1 MTQTSGWE
9 TQVEDLEALATRVV
23 DLAHRWA
30 HRSTRY
36 APSPAAKCLETL
48 LRVPG
53 GLAFAVDFVDRVVR
67 PQDDRIAAQ
76 NLKVLANNIP
86 ELLPSSLK
94 VSLKSALELG
104 GLAGHMAPGLVVGS
118 ARKTLRAL
126 VSHLIVDSS
135 PQALGEALARLQQ
148 DGNALNIN
156 LLGEA
161 VLGER
166 EANRRLTGI
175 RTLLAR
181 ADVAYVSIKI
191 SAIVAPHNRWAS
203 RQVVDEICARIRPVL
218 QEIDGDKFINF
229 DMEEF
234 KDLHLTLE
242 VFTRLMDDPEFS
254 NVRAGIVLQAYLP
267 DAFGV
272 MKRLQVWARDRVTRG
287 EAPIKVRLVKGANLP
302 MELVDA
308 QLHGWESPVW
318 PHKQATDSA
327 YKALVEYAL
336 RPENIANVHVGIA
349 GHNIFDIA
357 LAHLLAQQRGVAAHV
372 EFEMLHGMATPLA
385 KAISQDVGRLRLYV
399 PVVDPAEF
407 DAALS
412 YLVRRLEEGASPE
425 NFMSSVWDLA
435 HRPDLF
441 DREERRFRQSLR
453 GVRSITQTQTFR
465 VQNREGGQTELTSSG
480 DFPPD
485 ATHSGQGVLGST
497 GRASQTDAES
507 VRVPVSLTAALPP
520 SETRPSADLLSA
532 AGTLDAAGISWGIE
546 KPFTNCADTEP
557 DLPANQAWAERI
569 YRAIPE
575 SRAGADVAEANTVT
589 DQTKLDAVVTQA
601 QLAGPKWW
609 ALGSASR
616 AQILECVAKMLDQRR
631 ALLLEVMASECG
643 KTLDQGDPEVS
654 EAVDFARYYAGLGQE
669 LERVE
674 GAEFVPHSVTVV
686 APPWNFPISIA
697 AGSVV
702 GALAAGSAVILK
714 PAGQAERCGAV
725 LAQILWDAGVPR
737 EVVQLVIVE
746 ERELGSYLVGHRAV
760 DQILL
765 TGGYE
770 TAALFRKLNPRA
782 ELHAETSGKNT
793 MIVTPHADFDLAA
806 QDVALSAFGHAG
818 QKCSA
823 ASLLILVGSAGESVR
838 LRNQLLD
845 AVASL
850 PVGPPSDPR
859 SIVGPL
865 IAAPEGKLAR
875 ALGLLPPDPVGAES
889 SMQGM
894 RVRATTADAG
904 GDQAAALGIQTDA
917 PGDQTYVPGDETEA
931 IGIHAGAHENDA
943 AAPGERT
950 YAHGPHTAAPGD
962 HGKILNH
969 QTGVFVDQREQWDPI
984 EPAER
989 WVLRPRRITAFSGMN
1004 LWSPGIKVG
1013 VAPGTEFHQTEV
1025 FGPVLGIMQAETL
1038 EQAIEWAN
1046 GTPYGLTA
1054 GLHTLDLDEMDYWL
1068 ARIEAGNLYINRT
1081 ITGAIVRR
1089 QPFGGWKRSAV
1100 GAGFKAGGPNYL
1112 IGLGT
1117 WHDTHPD
1124 SWNTESPRQI
1134 VPLVVDEL
1142 DPKVQ
1147 GLFAV
1152 ARCIFD
1158 HDLMNWL
1165 GAALLSDVEAWRQ
1178 EFGRTRDVSGLR
1190 SQANVLRYLP
1200 APVSICVV
1208 GWESQLADAHWC
1220 ALAQVQLIR
1229 EVAAGVLAGGR
1240 LDVHGPG
1247 EVVTQ
1252 QLVEALTSLDIGVVL
1267 NTPTGD
1273 PEAGRWKLPA
1283 VDRVRLIWP
1292 GSQPLDATTANATQV
1307 GTAAGASHGSTT
1319 ALHPQEGRARRE
1331 ELAATAGIET
1341 TVFHGDVLVSGRI
1354 TGLTYLREQAISVT
1368 AHRYGTLVAVPEVL
1382 TTYP

>member
-1 MTQTSGWE
+1 MTHTSGWE
-9 TQVEDLEALATRVV
+9 AQVGELEALATRAV

-36 APSPAAKCLETL
+36 ALSPAAKRLETL

-94 VSLKSALELG
+94 IPLKGALELG

-135 PQALGEALARLQQ
+135 PQALGKALERLQQ

-181 ADVAYVSIKI
+181 VDVAYVSVKI

-203 RQVVDEICARIRPVL
+203 RQVTDEICARMRPLLREVN
-218 QEIDGDKFINF
+218 GGKFINF

-254 NVRAGIVLQAYLP
+254 NVHAGIVLQAYLP

-272 MKRLQVWARDRVTRG
+272 MELLQAWARDRVTRG
-287 EAPIKVRLVKGANLP
+287 GAPIKVRLVKGANLP

-308 QLHGWESPVW
+308 ELHGWESPVW
-318 PHKQATDSA
+318 PNKQATDSA
-327 YKALVEYAL
+327 YKALMEYAL

-349 GHNIFDIA
+349 GHNIFDTA

-385 KAISQDVGRLRLYV
+385 KAISQDAGRLRLYV
-399 PVVDPAEF
+399 PVVDPVEF

-441 DREERRFRQSLR
+441 DREERRFRQSMR

-465 VQNREGGQTELTSSG
+465 AQDREGGQTELTSSG

-485 ATHSGQGVLGST
+485 TTHSGQGALGPT
-497 GRASQTDAES
+497 GGAFLTDAES
-507 VRVPVSLTAALPP
+507 VMVPVSPTGALPP
-520 SETRPSADLLSA
+520 SETRSSADLLSA

-557 DLPANQAWAERI
+557 DLPANQAWADRI
-569 YRAIPE
+569 YRAIPA
-575 SRAGADVAEANTVT
+575 SHAGADVVEANTIT
-589 DQTKLDAVVTQA
+589 DQTKLETVVTQA

-616 AQILECVAKMLDQRR
+616 AQILERVATMLDQRR

-643 KTLDQGDPEVS
+643 KTLNQGDPEVS
-654 EAVDFARYYAGLGQE
+654 EAVDFAGYYAGLGQE
-669 LERVE
+669 LDRVE
-674 GAEFVPHSVTVV
+674 GAEFVPHRVTVV

-714 PAGQAERCGAV
+714 PAGQAKRCGAV
-725 LAQILWDAGVPR
+725 LAQVLWDAGVPR
-737 EVVQLVIVE
+737 EVVQLVIVD
-746 ERELGSYLVGHRAV
+746 ERDLGSYLVGHRAV

-770 TAALFRKLNPRA
+770 TAGLFRKLNPRA

-838 LRNQLLD
+838 FRNQLLD
-845 AVASL
+845 AVASF
-850 PVGPPSDPR
+850 PVGPPSNPR

-875 ALGLLPPDPVGAES
+875 ALGLLPTNSVGAES
-889 SMQGM
+889 SMQGVP
-894 RVRATTADAG
+894 VRAATADAA
-904 GDQAAALGIQTDA
+904 GDQADV
-917 PGDQTYVPGDETEA
+917 PGDQTEA
-931 IGIHAGAHENDA
+931 IGIHTEAHGTDA
-943 AAPGERT
+943 AAPGE
-950 YAHGPHTAAPGD
+950 HGNIH
-962 HGKILNH
+962 NH
-969 QTGVFVDQREQWDPI
+969 QTEVLGQQLERWDPRGH
-984 EPAER
+984 AER
-989 WVLRPRRITAFSGMN
+989 WVLRPRRITTFTGVN

-1038 EQAIEWAN
+1038 DQAIEWAN

-1054 GLHTLDLDEMDYWL
+1054 GLHTLDLDEMDHWL
-1068 ARIEAGNLYINRT
+1068 TRIEAGNLYINRT

-1117 WHDTHPD
+1117 WRDSHPD
-1124 SWNTESPRQI
+1124 SWNTETPRQI
-1134 VPLVVDEL
+1134 VPLAVDEL

-1152 ARCIFD
+1152 ARCIFE

-1165 GAALLSDVEAWRQ
+1165 GTALLSDVEAWRQ

-1200 APVSICVV
+1200 VPVSICVA
-1208 GWESQLADAHWC
+1208 GRESQLADEHWC

-1240 LDVHGPG
+1240 LEVHGPS

-1273 PEAGRWKLPA
+1273 SEAGGWKLPA
-1283 VDRVRLIWP
+1283 VDRARLIWP
-1292 GSQPLDATTANATQV
+1292 GSQLLGATTANATTV
-1307 GTAAGASHGSTT
+1307 GATTANATTANATTANATTVGAVATASHGSMT
-1319 ALHPQEGRARRE
+1319 AVQPQEGRILRE
-1331 ELAATAGIET
+1331 ELAATAGVET
-1341 TVFHGDVLVSGRI
+1341 TVFHGDVLVSGRV

-1368 AHRYGTLVAVPEVL
+1368 AHRYGTLVAVPKVL
-1382 TTYP
+1382 TTNP